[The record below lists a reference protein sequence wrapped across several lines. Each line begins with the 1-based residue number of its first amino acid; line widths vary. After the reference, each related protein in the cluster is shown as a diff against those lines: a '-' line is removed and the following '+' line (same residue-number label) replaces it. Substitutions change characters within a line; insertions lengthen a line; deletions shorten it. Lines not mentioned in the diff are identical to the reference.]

1 MPPVPIRARR
11 FLLVGAGAVAG
22 LLVLSFGFLQT
33 PPGQRMLASALSA
46 AASTEERR
54 VELSGLTGFFPT
66 DLRLARIE
74 LADRSGPWLTVAD
87 AHLQWS
93 FGSLL
98 SGRLHIESLS
108 AARLDLL
115 RAPEPPRA
123 ADATPAELPS
133 PRLPLGIDLQALSVD
148 DLHIAAALA
157 GADARWRLS
166 GNVFLPADLAE
177 GRLRLTGDRT
187 DGRSGHLTA
196 DIRFDVGRRTIDGE
210 IALDEGQGGVVA
222 TLLERPELDR
232 VGLRLAARGDASA
245 GSAELSLSAGD
256 AATANGR
263 ATWQPQG
270 AATTVT
276 VRLEAAGPGLPP
288 GPLADAARGPISLA
302 ADATVD
308 EALVILT
315 EAKLVAGPLGITASG
330 RYDRAGDRLEAK
342 ATLDA
347 AEPGAFGALLGGV
360 GWRGLHLQATADL
373 RKLETRPGGTVLL
386 EGSADDVA
394 LAALDPRLPPTGKLA
409 LTSRL
414 ALRDGAIVVEQ
425 LDLGSPLASL
435 KGTGSYVIATRIG
448 QAKANLAL
456 PSVAPL
462 SAFAEQPLTG
472 SAAIDFT
479 LRSEAGDL
487 ALGWQGTLG
496 DFGVPGVPR
505 DLVAPA
511 VSLAGSASLK
521 RDDSWSLAGVRVA
534 SEGGTFT
541 LAGRGRASAGTLD
554 LALDL
559 PRIGVLRPGVDG
571 ALTANAAISFDRE
584 IELRLKAEAHDLN
597 HGGLTSRRLS
607 LAATTT
613 LDETGA
619 ARGTVE
625 ASGDL
630 ASQPLSLGGRFA
642 RDAAGGIVVP
652 TFQGN
657 WASAVLD
664 VADLAVTEA
673 RTSGHARLR
682 MARLQELS
690 DLIGTDLA
698 GTLDAEVTADPGSS
712 DGRLDVRVQGVD
724 LRSGGVA
731 IGVLELGGTVDDPTG
746 LARTDATLK
755 TSRVAGAAGLNGLNG
770 TIKGDRSGL
779 DVVLQATGVRTNGTA
794 TARVDIAGDQIRIAV
809 SRLDGRH
816 EGIPIALAQPAR
828 MTVAGARIAIDP
840 ANLRLGGGRLAVRG
854 VVDPAASD
862 LQLELAA
869 LPLSLIDALAPG
881 TGLDGTLQAR
891 LRVQG
896 PMDAPRIDATYTA
909 SNLRLRRKD
918 AALLPPISLQG
929 TGTLVGRQATIDAR
943 LGAGG
948 ATRLALKGSA
958 TLPQGRAPL
967 SATAALSGTL
977 DAAPFAPLLGNDIR
991 GVTGT
996 LRPNL
1001 ALDIRGERITGSG
1014 TVDLAGGTIALPESG
1029 LRLGSGEGRLVMQG
1043 ETLQVQRLAFQTGGN
1058 GSVTVSGSLRFDG
1071 PKGLGLDL
1079 AVASRRALLVSRPDL
1094 VATMSSDVKVTGST
1108 GGGIDVA
1115 GPITI
1120 DRAEIAVGG
1129 GQSVDYPALEVREI
1143 NKPGAPGSVA
1153 VPPPG
1158 ASSQGQKRR
1167 APPPPDAT
1175 PIRLALTIDA
1185 PRAVFVRGRG
1195 LDAEMGGRLEV
1206 GGTPAAPSVVGG
1218 LRLRRGDFTLGSR
1231 RLTFSRGI
1239 VTLDN
1244 LDAIDPRLDFLA
1256 STGVQSTTIGVAI
1269 TGTSRAPRLAITS
1282 TPALPPDEAMALLIF
1297 GKPASSLSGFE
1308 LLQVAQALA
1317 ELTGNS
1323 PGDSVVGRLR
1333 RGIGLDRLSVGSDSS
1348 ARAKA
1353 PDASSVSVEAGR
1365 YVAPGVYVGARQ
1377 GAAGTSSRG
1386 VVEVQVFDNVKVE
1399 GDVGADSNGRL
1410 GVKMEWDY

>member
-1 MPPVPIRARR
+1 MRGRR
-11 FLLVGAGAVAG
+11 LLLAGAGTVAG
-22 LLVLSFGFLQT
+22 LLVLAFGFLQT
-33 PPGQRMLASALSA
+33 APGQRVLASALSA

-54 VELSGLTGFFPT
+54 VELGGVTGFFPT

-93 FGSLL
+93 FASLL
-98 SGRLHIESLS
+98 SGRLSIETLS
-108 AARLDLL
+108 AARIDLL
-115 RAPEPPRA
+115 RAPEPAKTP
-123 ADATPAELPS
+123 DTVPAESGPL
-133 PRLPLGIDLQALSVD
+133 RLPLGIDLQALSVD
-148 DLHIAAALA
+148 DLHVAAALA
-157 GADARWRLS
+157 RADSRWRLA

-177 GRLRLTGDRT
+177 GRLRLRGDRT

-196 DIRFDVGRRTIDGE
+196 DIRFDAGRRTVDGE

-222 TLLERPELDR
+222 GLLERPELDR
-232 VGLRLAARGDASA
+232 VGLRLAARGDATA
-245 GSAELSLSAGD
+245 GSAELTLSAGD

-270 AATTVT
+270 TATSVS

-288 GPLADAARGPISLA
+288 GPLADAARGPVSLA
-302 ADATVD
+302 VDATVD
-308 EALVILT
+308 EALVTLT
-315 EAKLVAGPLGITASG
+315 EARLSAGPLGIVASG

-347 AEPGAFGALLGGV
+347 AEPGTFGTLLGGV

-373 RKLETRPGGTVLL
+373 RALATRPAGTIML
-386 EGSADDVA
+386 EGGADDLA
-394 LAALDPRLPPTGKLA
+394 LAALDPRLPPPGRLTLA
-409 LTSRL
+409 SRL
-414 ALRDGAIVVEQ
+414 ALRDGAVVVEQ
-425 LDLGSPLASL
+425 LDLGSPLASV
-435 KGTGSYVIATRIG
+435 KGAGSYVVATRIG

-462 SAFAEQPLTG
+462 SAFAEQSLTG

-487 ALGWQGTLG
+487 ALDWQGTLG

-511 VSLAGSASLK
+511 VSLAGSVSLK

-534 SEGGTFT
+534 SEGGVFT
-541 LAGRGRASAGTLD
+541 VAGRGRGPAGTLD

-559 PRIGVLRPGVDG
+559 PKLGVLRPEVEGT
-571 ALTANAAISFDRE
+571 LTANATLGFGQETELKLTA
-584 IELRLKAEAHDLN
+584 ELRDLRHDR
-597 HGGLTSRRLS
+597 LTSRRLS

-613 LDETGA
+613 LEATGA
-619 ARGTVE
+619 ARGTLE

-630 ASQPLSLGGRFA
+630 AGQAMSLGGRFA

-698 GTLDAEVTADPGSS
+698 GTLDAEARADPGSS
-712 DGRLDVRVQGVD
+712 VGRLDVRVQGAD

-731 IGVLELGGTVDDPTG
+731 IGTLDLAGTIDDPTG
-746 LARTDATLK
+746 IARTDATLK
-755 TSRVAGAAGLNGLNG
+755 TSRVAGAAGLNGVNG
-770 TIKGDRSGL
+770 TAKGDRNGL
-779 DVVLQATGVRTNGTA
+779 DIALQATGVRTNGIVA
-794 TARVDIAGDQIRIAV
+794 AKVELAGEQIRIAL

-816 EGIPIALAQPAR
+816 EGIPIALAAPTR
-828 MTVAGARIAIDP
+828 VTIAGARIAIEP

-869 LPLSLIDALAPG
+869 LPLSLIDAFAPG
-881 TGLDGTLQAR
+881 AGLDGALQAK

-896 PMDAPRIDATYTA
+896 AMDAPRIDATYSA

-929 TGTLVGRQATIDAR
+929 TGSLVGRRATVDAT

-948 ATRLALKGSA
+948 ATRIALKGNA
-958 TLPQGRAPL
+958 TLPQGAAPL
-967 SATAALSGTL
+967 SASAAISGTL
-977 DAAPFAPLLGNDIR
+977 DVAPFGPLLGNDIR

-1001 ALDIRGERITGSG
+1001 ALDIRGDRITGSG

-1029 LRLGSGEGRLVMQG
+1029 LRLGGGEGRLVMQG

-1071 PKGLGLDL
+1071 PKGLALDL

-1094 VATMSSDVKVTGST
+1094 VATVSSDLKVTGST
-1108 GGGIDVA
+1108 AAGVEIA
-1115 GPITI
+1115 GPVTI
-1120 DRAEIAVGG
+1120 DRAEIAVGAA
-1129 GQSVDYPALEVREI
+1129 QSVDYPALEVREI
-1143 NKPGAPGSVA
+1143 NKPGAPKSVA

-1158 ASSQGQKRR
+1158 QKRR
-1167 APPPPDAT
+1167 PPPSPNAT
-1175 PIRLALTIDA
+1175 PIRLALAINA
-1185 PRAVFVRGRG
+1185 PQAVFVRGRG
-1195 LDAEMGGRLEV
+1195 LDAEMAGRVQV

-1218 LRLRRGDFTLGSR
+1218 LTLRRGDFTLGSR

-1256 STGVQSTTIGVAI
+1256 STSVQSTTIGVAI
-1269 TGTSRAPRLAITS
+1269 TGTSRAPAIAITS
-1282 TPALPPDEAMALLIF
+1282 APALPPDEAMALLIF

-1308 LLQVAQALA
+1308 LVQVAQALA
-1317 ELTGNS
+1317 ELTGNA
-1323 PGDSVVGRLR
+1323 PGDSVIGRLR
-1333 RGIGLDRLSVGSDSS
+1333 RGIGLDRLSVGSSGS
-1348 ARAKA
+1348 KA
-1353 PDASSVSVEAGR
+1353 TQDTGANAVSVEAGR

-1386 VVEVQVFDNVKVE
+1386 VVEVQVLDNVKVE
-1399 GDVGADSNGRL
+1399 GDIGADSNGRV